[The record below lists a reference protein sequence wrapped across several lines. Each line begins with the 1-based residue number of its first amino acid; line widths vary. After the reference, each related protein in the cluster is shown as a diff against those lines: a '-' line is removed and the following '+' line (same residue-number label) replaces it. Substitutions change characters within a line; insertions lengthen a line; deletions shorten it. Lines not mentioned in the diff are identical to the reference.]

1 MEIPVSNIEHLHEAM
16 NNLHDF
22 LIWTCKSENKAAY
35 DKAQELN
42 LFGSLGIIAANIEM
56 LSDFKVKVEI

>member
-1 MEIPVSNIEHLHEAM
+1 MEIPESNIEHLHEAM

-22 LIWTCKSENKAAY
+22 LLWTCKTGNETAY
-35 DKAQELN
+35 TKAQELN

-56 LSDFKVKVEI
+56 LSDFKVKVKI